1 MFKKTSRPL
10 TGLSLLSFSLLSIT
24 HSATAQDQLHSDI
37 QTPASAIP
45 ITNPLTFHQI
55 KGLNAANRID
65 GEYIVVFKGNVDNAT
80 INTARKN
87 IDNVNAK
94 NNGRSLHRFTRIKGF
109 AGNISPGQLKKLQ
122 KDPNVKSIEVNQT
135 VELMQSALT
144 KRTSTTSNMTSM
156 TSAVSTWALDR
167 LDQASLPLDQSYT
180 RFGDGAGV
188 HAYILDTG
196 ISTTHTGFGGRA
208 TNDFLADDVGPED
221 GNDYNGHGTHI
232 AGLVGSSQYGVA
244 NQVSLHSVKVLGTNG
259 TGSLFGLIQGIE
271 YITYNHQK
279 PAVATLGFNTSFS
292 QTLNDAVLASI
303 NAGVTYAVPSG
314 DYSQDACNYS
324 PGSLSQAITV
334 ASTFDSDLASPYS
347 NSGSCVDMYAPGLYV
362 KSTWHTTDGANNSIS
377 HSPTSAALTA
387 GAAALI
393 LGNDPTCNVSQVAE
407 KLQGLSRT
415 DMLTSVPAGTANQL
429 LAVPTVEDTGPN
441 CLDSLPN
448 VITIDHD
455 MDNYYYFENRQLE
468 SVYYMG
474 DDLNTGPEPLT
485 QWYTLGIQGYTPG
498 GMMYMDNYGSE
509 LNVITGVLDMTF
521 DVGIKE
527 FSFDIHLQGSP
538 AVVTITTSK
547 GQIHE
552 FTISQDGFVGFA
564 SEQDIMNIS
573 IDGADGLA
581 IGGINRSASYSKL
594 NYVVDESHYESSRRV
609 VIAMTDLKN
618 NLNKDQWF
626 GSFSSDMLQVNSDID
641 VGVASVGS
649 ADFSVSPSTAEI
661 LTSNDTAQGAGSVSQ
676 DFTVNFIQPVNSL
689 TFNTHLNSSGLA
701 TLTVTT
707 VDDEEHVYNLNHN
720 PDTVGFLGL
729 DSFSSAIKSIRWQGT
744 IVNGVKTG
752 ISNIKA
758 DIAVLEWL
766 DFFHGLN
773 RLTSFTDMSQWATT
787 WEEVSFKDM
796 EIRDHHLP
804 QKPLGTTALTSLDMS
819 GTYINHVDFMQGVTK
834 VNRHLFLDTFAS
846 IDSYSGLSD
855 LTTID
860 GSFALARSTVTALSG
875 LEALTFI
882 GEGLSIHNM
891 YNLTDISALSNVASF
906 GTLGDVSAH
915 DIKITNNRKL
925 TNLNGLNNLTAVGND
940 LDLRQ
945 NNLFNVDAL
954 SNLTSVGNTIMLYKN
969 VNLANIDGLSNLTH
983 VGGNIDLRYT
993 KVTNVD
999 ALSGLTSVGA
1009 SVLLGNNSALSSID
1023 GLSSLTT
1030 ISGHLFIA
1038 GASVTNLNALTALT
1052 SVGTHLTI
1060 SGNSQLTDISGI
1072 QNVSSVGYQVMMNNP
1087 SQYTVKPPLG
1097 SPFCNAVS
1105 ETGTGG
1111 QIKVVYVSGGFVNA
1125 TRAQVCQ

>member
-24 HSATAQDQLHSDI
+24 HSATAQNQPHSDI
-37 QTPASAIP
+37 QPSASTIP
-45 ITNPLTFHQI
+45 ITTPITLNQI
-55 KGLNAANRID
+55 KGLHAANKID
-65 GEYIVVFKGNVDNAT
+65 GEYIVVFKRNVDDKI
-80 INTARKN
+80 INIARQN
-87 IDNVNAK
+87 IDNENAK
-94 NNGRSLHRFTRIKGF
+94 NNGRSLHRFMRIKGF
-109 AGNISPGQLKKLQ
+109 AGKISPGQLKKLQ
-122 KDPNVKSIEVNQT
+122 KNPNVKSIEVNQT
-135 VELMQSALT
+135 VELMQDSLV
-144 KRTSTTSNMTSM
+144 KRSSMTSNMTAI
-156 TSAVSTWALDR
+156 TSAVNTWALDR

-196 ISTTHTGFGGRA
+196 ISISHTGFAGRA
-208 TNDFLADDVGPED
+208 TNDFLADDIGPED
-221 GNDYNGHGTHI
+221 GSDYNGHGTHI

-244 NQVSLHSVKVLGTNG
+244 NQVSLHSVKVLDTNG
-259 TGSLFGLIQGIE
+259 AGSLFGLIQGVE

-334 ASTFDSDLASPYS
+334 ASTYDSDLASPYS

-362 KSTWHTTDGANNSIS
+362 KSTWHSSDGANNSIS

-407 KLQGLSRT
+407 KLQHLSRT
-415 DMLTSVPAGTANQL
+415 DTLTSVPAGTANQL

-441 CLDSLPN
+441 CLESLPN
-448 VITIDHD
+448 VMTIDHD
-455 MDNYYYFENRQLE
+455 MENYHYVENHQLE

-498 GMMYMDNYGSE
+498 GMVYTDNYGAE

-527 FSFDIHLQGSP
+527 LAFEIYRQGSP
-538 AVVTITTSK
+538 AVVTATTSK

-552 FTISQDGFVGFA
+552 FTINQDGFVGLA
-564 SEQDIMNIS
+564 SEQDIMKIS
-573 IDGADGLA
+573 INGADGLA
-581 IGGINRSASYSKL
+581 IGALHRSTNHTKL
-594 NYVVDESHYESSRRV
+594 NYITDQGNYESLSHV
-609 VIAMTDLKN
+609 LIAMADLKN
-618 NLNKDQWF
+618 NPNKDQWF
-626 GSFSSDMLQVNSDID
+626 ASFSSDMLQVESDID

-649 ADFSVSPSTAEI
+649 SDFSVSPSTAEI

-689 TFNTHLNSSGLA
+689 SLNTHLNGSDTA
-701 TLTVTT
+701 ILTVTT
-707 VDDEEHVYNLNHN
+707 ISDEQHVFNLNHN
-720 PDTVGFLGL
+720 PDTVGFLGVN
-729 DSFSSAIKSIRWQGT
+729 SYSSPIKSISWQGT

-773 RLTSFTDMSQWATT
+773 TLTSFTDMSQWATT

-804 QKPLGTTALTSLDMS
+804 QKPLGTTALTSLDMG

-860 GSFALARSTVTALSG
+860 GSLALARSSMTSLSG

-882 GEGLSIHNM
+882 GESLSVFNM
-891 YNLTDISALSNVASF
+891 YYLTDMSVLNNVTSF
-906 GTLGDVSAH
+906 GTLADVSSH
-915 DIKITNNRKL
+915 DIKITSNRNL
-925 TNLNGLNNLTAVGND
+925 TNLNGLNNLTVVGND

-945 NNLFNVDAL
+945 NDLLNLDAL
-954 SNLTSVGNTIMLYKN
+954 SSLTSVGNTIMLYKN
-969 VNLANIDGLSNLTH
+969 VNLTNIDGLSNLTH
-983 VGGNIDLRYT
+983 VGGDIDLRYT
-993 KVTNVD
+993 KVSNVD
-999 ALSGLTSVGA
+999 GLSGLTSVGFN
-1009 SVLLGNNSALSSID
+1009 VLLGNNSALSNID
-1023 GLSSLTT
+1023 GLSNLTT
-1030 ISGHLFIA
+1030 IGGMFSIG
-1038 GASVTNLNALTALT
+1038 GTSVTNLNALTALT
-1052 SVGTHLTI
+1052 SVGTYLSL

-1072 QNVSSVGYQVMMNNP
+1072 QNVSSVGYQVRINNP

-1105 ETGTGG
+1105 ESGTGG
-1111 QIKVVYVSGGFVNA
+1111 QITVVYISGGFVNA
-1125 TRAQVCQ
+1125 TRAEVCQ